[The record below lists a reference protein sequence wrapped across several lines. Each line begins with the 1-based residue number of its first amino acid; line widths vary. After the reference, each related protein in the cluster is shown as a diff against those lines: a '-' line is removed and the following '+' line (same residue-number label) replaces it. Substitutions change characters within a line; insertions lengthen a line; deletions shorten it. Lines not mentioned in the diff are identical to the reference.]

1 MAVKESMVYVID
13 DDESIRKSFS
23 RLFRSANLK
32 VETFSCPDEFLN
44 CPIQT
49 KDACILLDIRMPG
62 TTGFELQQK
71 LSDAR
76 ISLPVIVVSAS
87 DDEQVR
93 ETARKLGAM
102 SFFHKPVDDQALLDA
117 ILWVIAVA
125 SKRKNGYKNG
135 T

>member
-1 MAVKESMVYVID
+1 MATKESMVYVID

-32 VETFSCPDEFLN
+32 VETFSSPDEFLS
-44 CPIQT
+44 CPIQNEN
-49 KDACILLDIRMPG
+49 ACILLDIRMPG
-62 TTGFELQQK
+62 TTGFDLQQK
-71 LSDAR
+71 LSEAG

-93 ETARKLGAM
+93 ETARRLGAM

-117 ILWVIAVA
+117 ILWVISGV
-125 SKRKNGYKNG
+125 RK
-135 T
+135 